1 MYPLTLETFPP
12 EVVNDMIE
20 HTRQALADCSESL
33 SVTEDLI
40 ERDCPGLPTPLNP
53 EDFVAVYPQEADML
67 CEAQIRF
74 DDALAIHM
82 EWTA

>member
-12 EVVNDMIE
+12 EVVQDMRT
-20 HTRQALADCSESL
+20 HTSEALRDASEAL
-33 SVTEDLI
+33 GATEELI

-74 DDALAIHM
+74 DDALAVYG
-82 EWTA
+82 EWSA

>member
-1 MYPLTLETFPP
+1 MYPLTLDTFPP
-12 EVVNDMIE
+12 KVVKGMIE
-20 HTRQALADCSESL
+20 YTRQALSDASEAL
-33 SVTEDLI
+33 AATEELI

-74 DDALAIHM
+74 DDRLAQHM